1 MTTVSPTQPSDHD
14 EAGKQMTATTERP
27 ATAPAEPAPAAR
39 PAKFRRRGESSPLA
53 SALSHGALVVASLIA
68 LFPVL
73 YIGFISLGPDKM
85 DYLHP
90 GAIFDK
96 ATLSNYS
103 KVLFDTDFFTWFGN
117 SVIVA
122 GGTTVFGVLVAAT
135 TGYAVSRMRF
145 AGHRQLMWTLLVT
158 QMFPIAVLIVPMY
171 TILSELQLLDGYL
184 GLIMVYSATTVP
196 YCAWLL
202 KGYFDTIPVE
212 IDEAGR
218 VDGLSPFGTFWRL
231 IIPLAR
237 PGLAV
242 AAFYSFLTAWAEV
255 AYASTFML
263 SSGKYTL
270 AVGLQTFIS
279 QYESQWNL
287 MAATSVLIAIPAALV
302 FYLVQRHL
310 VAGLTAG
317 AAKS

>member
-1 MTTVSPTQPSDHD
+1 MTL
-14 EAGKQMTATTERP
+14 TADRP
-27 ATAPAEPAPAAR
+27 ADRPAADAKPAGR
-39 PAKFRRRGESSPLA
+39 PVKVRLRGESSPLA
-53 SALSHGALVVASLIA
+53 TVLSHGTLIVASLIA

-73 YIGFISLGPDKM
+73 YIAYISLGPDDM

-90 GAIFDK
+90 AKIMDK
-96 ATLSNYS
+96 ATLANYGR
-103 KVLFDTDFFTWFGN
+103 VLGDTGFLTWFGN
-117 SVIVA
+117 SAIVA
-122 GGTTVFGVLVAAT
+122 GGTTLIGVLIAAT

-145 AGHRQLMWTLLVT
+145 PGYRPLMWALLVT

-171 TILSELQLLDGYL
+171 YILSSVQMLDSYT
-184 GLIMVYSATTVP
+184 GLILVYSTTTVP

-218 VDGLSPFGTFWRL
+218 VDGLSPFGAFWRL
-231 IIPLAR
+231 VLPLAR

-242 AAFYSFLTAWAEV
+242 AAFYSFLTAWGEV
-255 AYASTFML
+255 AFASTFML
-263 SSGKYTL
+263 SSSKYTL
-270 AVGLQTFIS
+270 AVGLASFVS
-279 QYESQWNL
+279 EHDHQWQL
-287 MAATSVLIAIPAALV
+287 MAATSVLIAIPAAVV

-310 VAGLTAG
+310 VTGLTAG